1 MYIQSE
7 KTIAAVSTP
16 PGESGIAVIRMSGD
30 RALPILQSV
39 FQADPEN
46 QILKNRKA
54 IHGWILDGSTRLDE
68 VVVTY
73 FQNPNSYTGED
84 VVEINCHGSPFICH
98 RILAALFSKGARPAN
113 PGEFTLRAF
122 LNKKMDLTQAE
133 AVADLIHSKTE
144 ASRKAAMVQLEG
156 RLSKWIYSIRDRL
169 IHVCVLLEVEL
180 DFSEEDIQ
188 FASRRD
194 IEILIDE
201 MILDTRKLVASF
213 DRGRVCREGLRI
225 ALIGKPNVGKSSL
238 LNRLLEKERAIVTE
252 IPGTTRDTVED
263 ILDIG
268 GMMCHITDT
277 AGIRDT
283 SDPIE
288 IEGVR
293 RANRALESADLVLLV
308 LDKSMVMDKEDEAL
322 IVRTLDLKKNAF
334 CIVNKI
340 DAMPAW
346 QIDTLKPLIE
356 KMQLYEV
363 SALKDTGIPLL
374 VSAIETAVRFES
386 PPDIGDIFL
395 TNIRHR
401 DCLLKLGKN
410 LQEAAS
416 SIKKGMSQEFI
427 VVDLMGA
434 LETVGEITGDSAG
447 DDVLNRIFSSL
458 CIGK

>member
-1 MYIQSE
+1 
-7 KTIAAVSTP
+7 
-16 PGESGIAVIRMSGD
+16 
-30 RALPILQSV
+30 
-39 FQADPEN
+39 
-46 QILKNRKA
+46 
-54 IHGWILDGSTRLDE
+54 
-68 VVVTY
+68 
-73 FQNPNSYTGED
+73 
-84 VVEINCHGSPFICH
+84 
-98 RILAALFSKGARPAN
+98 
-113 PGEFTLRAF
+113 
-122 LNKKMDLTQAE
+122 MDLTQAE

-447 DDVLNRIFSSL
+447 DDVLNRIFSSF

>member
-1 MYIQSE
+1 
-7 KTIAAVSTP
+7 
-16 PGESGIAVIRMSGD
+16 
-30 RALPILQSV
+30 
-39 FQADPEN
+39 
-46 QILKNRKA
+46 
-54 IHGWILDGSTRLDE
+54 
-68 VVVTY
+68 
-73 FQNPNSYTGED
+73 
-84 VVEINCHGSPFICH
+84 
-98 RILAALFSKGARPAN
+98 
-113 PGEFTLRAF
+113 
-122 LNKKMDLTQAE
+122 
-133 AVADLIHSKTE
+133 
-144 ASRKAAMVQLEG
+144 
-156 RLSKWIYSIRDRL
+156 
-169 IHVCVLLEVEL
+169 
-180 DFSEEDIQ
+180 
-188 FASRRD
+188 
-194 IEILIDE
+194 
-201 MILDTRKLVASF
+201 
-213 DRGRVCREGLRI
+213 
-225 ALIGKPNVGKSSL
+225 
-238 LNRLLEKERAIVTE
+238 
-252 IPGTTRDTVED
+252 
-263 ILDIG
+263 
-268 GMMCHITDT
+268 MMCHITDT

-308 LDKSMVMDKEDEAL
+308 LDKSRVMDKEDEAL

-447 DDVLNRIFSSL
+447 DDVLNRIFSSF